1 MRCPIESGVLTLVCA
16 LTVASQASAQRTLE
30 LGIDAGVI
38 FGLGDESSVTFTLPA
53 SRFRAGFFL
62 ANPQWSLEPAAGL
75 SYNKVE
81 GEDGI
86 FTYDVELGALY
97 HFRPFVVA
105 TADKKDVIA
114 SFSSVYARP
123 FLGFTGFTGGDSDDN
138 EFSIGAGLGMKVPWR
153 GDLATR
159 FEANLGYGFD
169 NEAMRIGLLV
179 GLSFF
184 TR

>member
-1 MRCPIESGVLTLVCA
+1 MRSQITSRALLLFCSLVP
-16 LTVASQASAQRTLE
+16 VAQAAAQRTTE
-30 LGIDAGVI
+30 FGIDAGTT

-53 SRFRAGFFL
+53 SRFRVGFFL
-62 ANPQWSLEPAAGL
+62 ANPKWSLEPAAGL

-105 TADKKDVIA
+105 TADKKDIIA

-123 FLGFTGFTGGDSDDN
+123 FLGFTGFSGGDSDDN
-138 EFSIGAGLGMKVPWR
+138 EVSIGAGLGVKIPWR

>member
-1 MRCPIESGVLTLVCA
+1 MRCTIKSGVLPLVCA
-16 LTVASQASAQRTLE
+16 LTLASQASAQRAVE
-30 LGIDAGVI
+30 LGIDVGAI

-62 ANPQWSLEPAAGL
+62 ANPKWSLEPAAGF

-86 FTYDVELGALY
+86 FTYDLEIGALY

-105 TADKKDVIA
+105 TADQKDVIA
-114 SFSSVYARP
+114 RFNSVYARP
-123 FLGFTGFTGGDSDDN
+123 FIGFTGFTGGDSDDS
-138 EFSIGAGLGMKVPWR
+138 EVSIGGGLGIKVPWR
-153 GDLATR
+153 GDLAWRLET
-159 FEANLGYGFD
+159 NLGYGLD
-169 NEAMRIGLLV
+169 NEALRIGLLA

>member
-1 MRCPIESGVLTLVCA
+1 VFFCSLVLAT
-16 LTVASQASAQRTLE
+16 QAAAQRTLE
-30 LGIDAGVI
+30 LGIDAGVT

-53 SRFRAGFFL
+53 SRFRVGFFL

-105 TADKKDVIA
+105 TADQSDVIA
-114 SFSSVYARP
+114 RFSSVYARP
-123 FLGFTGFTGGDSDDN
+123 FLGFTGFDGGDSEDN
-138 EFSIGAGLGMKVPWR
+138 EVSIGAGLGLKIPWR

-159 FEANLGYGFD
+159 FEVNLGYGLD
-169 NEAMRIGLLV
+169 NEAMRIGLMG